1 LFIVGRHLC
10 RQIDGI
16 NARPTGIDIMN
27 FSRVKSEKEVR
38 VMIDNTSSTVD
49 AGSLPLQRDAQSRAS
64 AVNDVKVAN
73 VSELAKTEV
82 TAPQKVINHVSKAKE
97 NSESSQATPKEETS
111 ELTPEAVAQVVDK
124 LNAFVQLT
132 KRDIS
137 FGIDEQSGRD
147 VISVFEAETQ
157 ELIRQIPSEEALAL
171 LKRMD
176 QAIGLLFS
184 EGVIKCY
191 ADIESIRPDSDSHE
205 DSTQSNN
212 WHVQLKHGV
221 QPTLTSIERFQTTYC
236 SCGLCGATSLKALEL
251 KNPPNL

>member
-1 LFIVGRHLC
+1 
-10 RQIDGI
+10 
-16 NARPTGIDIMN
+16 MN

-82 TAPQKVINHVSKAKE
+82 TAPEQVINHVSKAKE

-184 EGVIKCY
+184 EKV
-191 ADIESIRPDSDSHE
+191 
-205 DSTQSNN
+205 
-212 WHVQLKHGV
+212 
-221 QPTLTSIERFQTTYC
+221 
-236 SCGLCGATSLKALEL
+236 
-251 KNPPNL
+251 